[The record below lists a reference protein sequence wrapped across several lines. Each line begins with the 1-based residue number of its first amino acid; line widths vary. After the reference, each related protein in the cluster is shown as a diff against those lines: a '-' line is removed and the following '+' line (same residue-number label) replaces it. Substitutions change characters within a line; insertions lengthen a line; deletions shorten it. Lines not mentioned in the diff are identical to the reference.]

1 MVNEIKADVIR
12 TRSYIG
18 KSELDDRVMC
28 VIEKIERQKFIS
40 KKLQALA
47 YENQPLGIG
56 YGQTISQP
64 YIVALMTDLIQ
75 LQPHNVVLEIG
86 TGSGYQA
93 AVLASLVKQV
103 YSLEIIKALAD
114 QAKTRLK
121 ELGYN
126 NIEVRSGDGYHGWA
140 AHAPFDAIIVTA
152 ASEKI
157 PPPLIDQLKP
167 GGNLI
172 IPVGQQYQTQQLVVV
187 EKNFN
192 GLIKTKQ
199 ILPVSFVPL
208 TRNHIDR
215 QA

>member
-1 MVNEIKADVIR
+1 MIR
-12 TRSYIG
+12 
-18 KSELDDRVMC
+18 
-28 VIEKIERQKFIS
+28 
-40 KKLQALA
+40 
-47 YENQPLGIG
+47 
-56 YGQTISQP
+56 
-64 YIVALMTDLIQ
+64 
-75 LQPHNVVLEIG
+75 
-86 TGSGYQA
+86 
-93 AVLASLVKQV
+93 
-103 YSLEIIKALAD
+103 
-114 QAKTRLK
+114 
-121 ELGYN
+121 LGYN
-126 NIEVRSGDGYHGWA
+126 NIEIRSGDGYHGWA
-140 AHAPFDAIIVTA
+140 EHAPFDAIIVTA
-152 ASEKI
+152 ASEEI